1 MKLII
6 SPAKRMVEE
15 LDFLPPED
23 LPRFLDRAETL
34 RDRLAGLS
42 LEELRALLG
51 CNEQIAQLNH
61 ARYARMDLRHRLTPA
76 VFAYQGL
83 QYQYMAPKLFTYG
96 QYGWLREHLRI
107 LSGLYG
113 ILRPFD
119 GVVPYRLE
127 MGAKYRPWGLNGL
140 YAFWGDSL
148 ARALAEEDGVVV
160 DLASREYSRA
170 VLPHLP
176 RGVRVLSCRF
186 GQWDGEKLR
195 EAGSR
200 CKMARG
206 EMVRWLAEQGADRP
220 EALRDFDRL
229 DYRYRPELSR
239 EGELVFVA
247 P

>member
-15 LDFLPPED
+15 LDFLPPEG

-148 ARALAEEDGVVV
+148 ARSLAEEGGVVV
-160 DLASREYSRA
+160 GLASREYSRA
-170 VLPHLP
+170 VLP
-176 RGVRVLSCRF
+176 
-186 GQWDGEKLR
+186 
-195 EAGSR
+195 
-200 CKMARG
+200 
-206 EMVRWLAEQGADRP
+206 
-220 EALRDFDRL
+220 
-229 DYRYRPELSR
+229 
-239 EGELVFVA
+239 
-247 P
+247 